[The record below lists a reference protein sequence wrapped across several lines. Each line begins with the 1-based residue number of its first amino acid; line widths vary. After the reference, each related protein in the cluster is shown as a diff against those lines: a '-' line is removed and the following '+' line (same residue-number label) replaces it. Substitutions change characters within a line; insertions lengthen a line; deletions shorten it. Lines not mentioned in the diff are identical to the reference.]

1 MNDPIDRL
9 IAERAALDRGMPG
22 GLLLSGV
29 IHLLLVGAAVAGPLL
44 LPRPPV
50 ITVMDA
56 FAVALPPSGGGKA
69 NPEPPAPAPAKPEP
83 PQPEPVKP
91 EPEPKLIKPPKEE
104 DVHSSKAI
112 PPLDAKKLKKLA
124 KLTPTPARAAARGG
138 VPGGTGQ
145 SSQTPG
151 LGLEVGPGVPGG
163 TDPNGDWY
171 LAGVQRKIWSL
182 WTQQIHSDMQ
192 QSVTVRFTINADGS
206 VDGDSVQV
214 VQGSG
219 VYLLDTAAQRAVMTA
234 APFSP
239 LPKTYE
245 TNRITIQAVF
255 KPTS

>member
-1 MNDPIDRL
+1 VNDPIDRL
-9 IAERAALDRGMPG
+9 IAERSALDRGFPG
-22 GLLLSGV
+22 GVLLSGF

-44 LPRPPV
+44 LPRAP
-50 ITVMDA
+50 IIRVMDGI
-56 FAVALPPSGGGKA
+56 AVPLPPGGRGAK
-69 NPEPPAPAPAKPEP
+69 NPEPPAPAPDRPEP

-91 EPEPKLIKPPKEE
+91 EPQPKIIKPPKEE
-104 DVHSSKAI
+104 EVHSSKAI
-112 PPLDAKKLKKLA
+112 PALDAKKIKKMA
-124 KLTPTPARAAARGG
+124 KLTPTPARAAAKGG
-138 VPGGTGQ
+138 VPGGTGRNA
-145 SSQTPG
+145 QTPG
-151 LGLEVGPGVPGG
+151 LEFGPVGPGVPEG

-182 WTQQIHSDMQ
+182 WTQQIHSDMS

-206 VDGDSVQV
+206 VENVDI